1 MAMFFMIGGL
11 FRIVTSLVTRL
22 PHRGWVALSGI
33 VTLLLGLF
41 IWRQLPG
48 AAVWVIGTFVG
59 VDMMLIGSWV
69 MVALAARG
77 R

>member
-1 MAMFFMIGGL
+1 ML
-11 FRIVTSLVTRL
+11 DL
-22 PHRGWVALSGI
+22 PHRGWVLLSGLI
-33 VTLLLGLF
+33 TRLLGIL

-59 VDMMLIGSWV
+59 IDMIFAGWSWV
-69 MVALAARG
+69 MLALAARN